1 MPKKKKKHT
10 HSVPTFSWNIKKDMI
25 IVFVAFVLM
34 ATFRLIF
41 LNQIKTA
48 DPDFFQPAQGT
59 DMGMYDQSAMDMV
72 NGTPLVG
79 PFFYHPLYY
88 YFLSFNYFIYG
99 HNLFILRLVMGFL
112 GLLTC
117 WLTYSIAQRV
127 FNRQVAVITSIL
139 LAFCGY
145 LIYYESVILSIGL
158 TTFFSTAAIFFLL
171 KDADP
176 SVSPCLCGESIKIKN
191 NIFSGIFIGL
201 ACLSQPN
208 VLLFVPFVAFWFI
221 FKWGMK
227 KGGEYAIL
235 CLTAAFIIISPVTLK
250 NYLDSG
256 RFVLIS
262 TSGEINFWLGNHR
275 GSLGWFDVYGNE
287 LEALEKR
294 VHSEGQSVY
303 LDDVWQFIKDDP
315 KEYLNLLIKKKL
327 LFWGSWDIPHQVGYD
342 YGRQYSSL
350 LRSPFMF
357 DFAPLAILGLTGMII
372 SLRRWWRKCL
382 ILYLFTIVYSF
393 SVYIIMVHG
402 RYRPP
407 VLLPLIIFGSFFIWW
422 LWEQIKS
429 KKYLFITVAG
439 LLLCAIGA
447 FVFSQHIMSRII
459 FIKNPYGIYR
469 DMPDKLVISYDSNSW
484 HGLETGTLNTPSLRI
499 RKSFVIDCDP
509 NKYSNARLSFRYFG
523 GGTGEMYFHVN
534 GKPSPKITLDRG
546 AFLHKVGYKFTSS
559 LLKKGIN
566 EITFEV
572 TEGGMLKIPIDNYY
586 RFNRS
591 FISQDEGK
599 TWNKVNGEYMI
610 QMELLK

>member
-1 MPKKKKKHT
+1 MSKKKKKSIHQT
-10 HSVPTFSWNIKKDMI
+10 STFSWNIWNIRKDMI
-25 IVFVAFVLM
+25 VVFAAFALM
-34 ATFRLIF
+34 AIFRLIF
-41 LNQIKTA
+41 LNQIKLT
-48 DPDFFQPAQGT
+48 DPEFFQPTQGT
-59 DMGMYDQSAMDMV
+59 DMGMYDQTAMDMV
-72 NGTPLVG
+72 NGKPLVG

-99 HNLFILRLVMGFL
+99 HNMFILRLVMGFL
-112 GLLTC
+112 GILTC
-117 WLTYSIAQRV
+117 WMTYSMAKKI
-127 FNRQVAVITSIL
+127 FNQQVAVICSIL

-145 LIYYESVILSIGL
+145 FIYYESVILSIGL
-158 TTFFSTAAIFFLL
+158 TTFFSAAAIFFLL
-171 KDADP
+171 KDTN
-176 SVSPCLCGESIKIKN
+176 EIKN
-191 NIFSGIFIGL
+191 HILSGIFIGL

-208 VLLFVPFVAFWFI
+208 VLFFVPFAAFWLI

-227 KGGEYAIL
+227 KGGEYAVL
-235 CLTAAFIIISPVTLK
+235 CLVAVFIIISPITLK

-256 RFVLIS
+256 KFVLIS
-262 TSGEINFWLGNHR
+262 TSGAINFWLGNHK

-303 LDDVWQFIKDDP
+303 MDDVWQFIKSDP
-315 KEYLNLLIKKKL
+315 KEYLKLLTKKKF
-327 LFWGSWDIPHQVGYD
+327 LFWGNWDIPHQAGYD

-350 LRSPFMF
+350 LRLPFML
-357 DFAPLAILGLTGMII
+357 DFAPLAILGLAGMII
-372 SLRRWWRKCL
+372 SLRRYWKKCL
-382 ILYLFTIVYSF
+382 LLYLFTIAYSF

-407 VLLPLIIFGSFFIWW
+407 VLLPLIIFSSFFIWW

-429 KKYLFITVAG
+429 RKYLPLAGAG
-439 LLLCAIGA
+439 LLVCAIGS
-447 FVFSQHIMSRII
+447 FVFSQHIMSMII
-459 FIKNPYGIYR
+459 CNKNPHGIYQ
-469 DMPDKLVISYDSNSW
+469 DMPDKLVISDDSSSW
-484 HGLETGTLNTPSLRI
+484 HGLETATLNTTSLRL
-499 RKSFVIDCDP
+499 KKMFVIDCDP
-509 NKYSNARLSFRYFG
+509 GKYQHARLSFRYFG

-534 GKPSPKITLDRG
+534 GKPSPKITLSRG

-566 EITFEV
+566 EIVFEV

-599 TWNKVNGEYMI
+599 IWKEANGEYMI